1 LAFQSTL
8 NFNRI
13 VAYRSLGLVD
23 PKRRLFDLRIQNRAV
38 LIHFPIHINQERL
51 ARKRLKGVFNTWPC
65 STLVVHSVFWLVVT
79 T

>member
-1 LAFQSTL
+1 LISGYKTEL
-8 NFNRI
+8 
-13 VAYRSLGLVD
+13 Y
-23 PKRRLFDLRIQNRAV
+23 